1 MEVPPVLVS
10 YEGEPVTQV
19 DRAIHAAVE
28 VRDEHTAAHGLQVAR
43 LSEALGRA
51 IALEDDEV
59 DALREAAHIHDV
71 GKIGIPDHVLLKP
84 SPLSV
89 QEWEIMKSH
98 SILGA
103 RIVAAQSSPH
113 WQELRASTGIVHAIR
128 HHHERFDGLGYPDGL
143 VGETIPLWSRII
155 LIADCY
161 DALTETRAYRPSLT
175 HDAAMA
181 VMGDER
187 GRVSDPELFDVFA
200 RTIESSPWKATSMGR
215 GAEE

>member
-1 MEVPPVLVS
+1 MEVPPVLMS
-10 YEGEPVTQV
+10 DKGEAVTQV

-28 VRDEHTAAHGLQVAR
+28 VRDEHTAVHGLQVAR
-43 LSEALGRA
+43 LSESLGRA
-51 IALEDDEV
+51 ISLGSDEI

-84 SPLSV
+84 SALTSH
-89 QEWEIMKSH
+89 EWEIMKSH

-113 WQELRASTGIVHAIR
+113 WQELRASTEIVHAIR

-143 VGETIPLWSRII
+143 SGDAIPLWARII

-161 DALTETRAYRPSLT
+161 DALTETRAYRPSLA
-175 HDAAMA
+175 HDAAME
-181 VMGDER
+181 VMAEER

-200 RTIESSPWKATSMGR
+200 RTIENSPWRAGATAQG
-215 GAEE
+215 E

>member
-1 MEVPPVLVS
+1 MEVPPVLMS
-10 YEGEPVTQV
+10 DEGEAVTQV

-43 LSEALGRA
+43 LAEALGRA
-51 IALEDDEV
+51 ISLSDSEV

-71 GKIGIPDHVLLKP
+71 GKIGIPDQVLLKP
-84 SPLSV
+84 APLTAS
-89 QEWEIMKSH
+89 EWEIMKNH

-113 WQELRASTGIVHAIR
+113 WRALRASTGIVEAIR
-128 HHHERFDGLGYPDGL
+128 HHHERFDGLGYPDAL
-143 VGETIPLWSRII
+143 AGESIPLWSRII

-175 HDAAMA
+175 HDAAMT
-181 VMGDER
+181 VMAGER

-200 RTIESSPWKATSMGR
+200 QTIEKSRWKAKTPER
-215 GAEE
+215 DA